1 MDENNSEVS
10 SNNEIN
16 NYDFNFTGTGKE
28 YFKIWIIN
36 IGLTVLTLGIYSA
49 WATVRNRRYFYS
61 NTILANDHF
70 SYLATPLSILKGR
83 IIAVSIF
90 VIYSILISAY
100 PVAGLI
106 VLLLILIGMP
116 YFVLKSMAFQ
126 RRNTAYSTIRFNFK
140 SSMKESAKIVLL
152 WPLLC
157 YVTLGL
163 AVPQYRVRIGE
174 FAVGNSSLGT
184 TKMNFAASYGD
195 YAPAVFGSGFV
206 LAIGYAVLLFSIGLP
221 GLEAVLAV
229 IGIAIILIGIT
240 LWQYMSVK
248 ILFSSMQIGNHKLK
262 TNIEFKDYLKIAVP
276 NYLLTIITLGL
287 FYPFARVRI
296 TRYITSHVSLEVLGE
311 LEEFIA
317 TETKNVSALGE
328 ELGDVMDFDVG
339 I

>member
-10 SNNEIN
+10 SNNQIN

-206 LAIGYAVLLFSIGLP
+206 LAIGYAVLLSSIGLP

-248 ILFSSMQIGNHKLK
+248 ILFSSMQVGSHKLK
-262 TNIEFKDYLKIAVP
+262 TNE
-276 NYLLTIITLGL
+276 
-287 FYPFARVRI
+287 
-296 TRYITSHVSLEVLGE
+296 
-311 LEEFIA
+311 
-317 TETKNVSALGE
+317 TE
-328 ELGDVMDFDVG
+328 
-339 I
+339 